1 MRILWVEEELGII
14 ALKGTIF
21 LLNFQKIFG

>member
-1 MRILWVEEELGII
+1 MRILWVEEELEII

>member
-1 MRILWVEEELGII
+1 MRILWVEEELEII
-14 ALKGTIF
+14 AFKGTIF